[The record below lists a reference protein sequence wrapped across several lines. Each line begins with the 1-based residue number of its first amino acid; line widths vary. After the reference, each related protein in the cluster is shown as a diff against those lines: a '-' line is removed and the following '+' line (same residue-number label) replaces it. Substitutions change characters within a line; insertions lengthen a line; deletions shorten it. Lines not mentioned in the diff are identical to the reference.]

1 MGLAS
6 ATTGR
11 ADRWRTLAVA
21 TLGLGVVAAAYGVH
35 ATLDLALSNQ
45 RYVLLAAAM
54 VGASGLAALA
64 LWRHARRRDV
74 AIVLAVAL
82 AARLLVAF
90 DMPTLSD
97 DAYRFVW
104 DGRVQAAG
112 INPYRHAPAAPEL
125 RRLRDYDVF
134 TEVNRPFTPTLYPP
148 TNQIAFYA
156 VNRVAGDG
164 VVKVKLAW
172 LAVEAMAVALL
183 LVALRRAGRSPG
195 RVALYAWHPL
205 AVVEVAGSG
214 HPEPLLVALTLA
226 ALLLWDRGRQAAA
239 GAALAVAALT
249 RFVPV
254 LLAPSLLRR
263 GGQRFAVALVAA
275 SLLLYLPYLGAGPA
289 ALGSVAQFGEESF
302 GAGPFRWLVAAGL
315 PAATVRWLL
324 LGLLAGG
331 VAATAALPPRN
342 LTGACRYAALLF
354 GGAALASSQVQPWY
368 LLWVLP
374 FLCLAPSAAL
384 LWACATVSG
393 LYLAFGPS
401 SVVSQGMISVV
412 VWGPTVALLA
422 LAAVRSLRAG
432 DMSAHMEAVR
442 PAAREPA

>member
-1 MGLAS
+1 MGPTS
-6 ATTGR
+6 ATTAP
-11 ADRWRTLAVA
+11 ADRRRTLAVA
-21 TLGLGVVAAAYGVH
+21 TLGAVVVAAAYGVH

-54 VGASGLAALA
+54 VAASGLAALA
-64 LWRHARRRDV
+64 LWQRARRRDV
-74 AIVLAVAL
+74 AIVLALAL

-112 INPYRHAPAAPEL
+112 INPYRHPPAAPEL
-125 RRLRDYDVF
+125 HELRDHDVF

-156 VNRVAGDG
+156 INRVAGEG
-164 VVKVKLAW
+164 VVQVKLAW
-172 LAVEAMAVALL
+172 LAVEAAVVALL
-183 LVALRRAGRSPG
+183 LAALRRVRRSPG

-205 AVVEVAGSG
+205 AVVEVAGNG
-214 HPEPLLVALTLA
+214 HPEPLLVAFTLA
-226 ALLLWDRGRQAAA
+226 ALLLWDGGRRAAA
-239 GAALAVAALT
+239 GAALAAAALT

-254 LLAPSLLRR
+254 LLAPFLARR
-263 GGQRFAVALVAA
+263 GGARFAVALVSV

-289 ALGSVAQFGEESF
+289 ALGSVGQFGEENF
-302 GAGPFRWLVAAGL
+302 GAGPFRWLVTAGL
-315 PAATVRWLL
+315 PAPAVRWLL
-324 LGLLAGG
+324 IGLLAAG
-331 VAATAALPPRN
+331 VAATAARPPPD
-342 LTGACRYAALLF
+342 LTGGCRYAALLF

-374 FLCLAPSAAL
+374 FLCVAPSAAL

-393 LYLAFGPS
+393 FYLAFGPAS
-401 SVVSQGMISVV
+401 MGSEETISVI

-422 LAAVRSLRAG
+422 LQGLRFVRARG
-432 DMSAHMEAVR
+432 MSAGVEAAR
-442 PAAREPA
+442 PPAREPA